1 MEHFSIGYNEI
12 MDTPYDKYLEYSKIY
27 SLEKKEE
34 KKEKERQKDKI
45 D

>member
-1 MEHFSIGYNEI
+1 MSEFSIGYNEL
-12 MDTPYDKYLEYSKIY
+12 MAFPFERYLEHAKIL

-34 KKEKERQKDKI
+34 KKQNEKQQSKI